1 MNKKKEIS
9 NAIKKLKDENRCYG
23 LDYLVVFLV
32 NERKLNVKDFHS
44 MKLKRCILEH
54 LNNILYKQDEGS
66 GAIKELPFL
75 YDSINWFNSALKKQL
90 DRQVKTR
97 NKLEKNKSKKHWW
110 SWTRKNRKTWL

>member
-54 LNNILYKQDEGS
+54 LNNILYNLYIDNILQLSLLINLIPPGFVLIYSHIASRSLNAGDLGS
-66 GAIKELPFL
+66 
-75 YDSINWFNSALKKQL
+75 DC
-90 DRQVKTR
+90 
-97 NKLEKNKSKKHWW
+97 
-110 SWTRKNRKTWL
+110 